1 MSNMLEQAIV
11 DAEALKEAALQNAE
25 QSVIEKYQAEIKNA
39 VESLL
44 EQDEEDPFEDPLE
57 EPLVDEDGL
66 ESSDDLAQQMPLA
79 STEGDKLC
87 PCPDEEEEVEIDFDQ
102 LAQQMQAS
110 DEDTMGGIP
119 ALDSPLAEAM
129 EENDEDEENEEE
141 IQITE
146 EELVDILEELT
157 LEIDMEPTKSGWLQR
172 PDSSVEHEI
181 DILQTKVEEPLDVK
195 ELEEEKE
202 DEDEDL
208 SEALKTLENAE
219 NKIYRLEKK
228 ADRYKQMLLQAKDTL
243 FEVNLQNAKLLYTNQ
258 TLVDASLNERQ
269 KDKIV
274 EAIMKSGSVEET
286 KTIFEALQGT
296 VGARPNNRKVA
307 PKSLSEAVERR
318 STTLPRRVEKDSHS
332 YSDRMKILAGIN
344 K

>member
-25 QSVIEKYQAEIKNA
+25 QAVIEKYQSEIKNA
-39 VESLL
+39 VEALL
-44 EQDEEDPFEDPLE
+44 EQDEEDPLE
-57 EPLVDEDGL
+57 EPLDDEDGL
-66 ESSDDLAQQMPLA
+66 ESDEELAQQMPLA
-79 STEGDKLC
+79 STEGDNLC
-87 PCPDEEEEVEIDFDQ
+87 PCPDDEEEVEIDFDQ

-110 DEDTMGGIP
+110 DAEAGGGIP
-119 ALDSPLAEAM
+119 ALDSPLAL
-129 EENDEDEENEEE
+129 EEDKEDDEELEEE

-157 LEIDMEPTKSGWLQR
+157 LDMEPTKAGWLQR

-195 ELEEEKE
+195 ELEEEEKE
-202 DEDEDL
+202 DESL
-208 SEALKTLENAE
+208 SEALVALEGAE
-219 NKIYRLEKK
+219 NEIYRLEEK
-228 ADRYKQMLLQAKDTL
+228 ADKYKEMLLQMKNTL
-243 FEVNLQNAKLLYTNQ
+243 TEVNLQNAKLLYTNQ
-258 TLVDASLNERQ
+258 VLVDDSLNERQ
-269 KDKIV
+269 KNKIV

-286 KTIFEALQGT
+286 KTIFEALQST
-296 VGARPNNRKVA
+296 VGAQPNKKVA

-318 STTLPRRVEKDSHS
+318 STTLPRRVEKESHS

-344 K
+344 

>member
-57 EPLVDEDGL
+57 EPLGDEDGL

-129 EENDEDEENEEE
+129 EEDEEIEEE

-157 LEIDMEPTKSGWLQR
+157 LDMEPTKAGWLQR

-181 DILQTKVEEPLDVK
+181 DILQTKVEEPHDVT
-195 ELEEEKE
+195 ELEEEK
-202 DEDEDL
+202 EDEDL

-228 ADRYKQMLLQAKDTL
+228 ANRYKQMLLQAKDTL

-258 TLVDASLNERQ
+258 TLVDGSLNERQ

>member
-25 QSVIEKYQAEIKNA
+25 QAVIEKYQSEIKNA
-39 VESLL
+39 VEALL
-44 EQDEEDPFEDPLE
+44 EQDEEDPLEDE
-57 EPLVDEDGL
+57 ELLDDEGDLGLDGGL
-66 ESSDDLAQQMPLA
+66 ESSEDLAQQMPLA

-87 PCPDEEEEVEIDFDQ
+87 PCPDDEEEVEIDFDQ
-102 LAQQMQAS
+102 LAQQMQATDS
-110 DEDTMGGIP
+110 EAGGGIP
-119 ALDSPLAEAM
+119 ALDSPLAE
-129 EENDEDEENEEE
+129 NLNEEE
-141 IQITE
+141 EEVEEDIQITE

-157 LEIDMEPTKSGWLQR
+157 LDMEPTKAGWLQR

-202 DEDEDL
+202 DEDL
-208 SEALKTLENAE
+208 SEALKVLEGAE
-219 NKIYRLEKK
+219 KEIYRLEEK
-228 ADRYKQMLLQAKDTL
+228 ADKYKEMLLQMKNTL
-243 FEVNLQNAKLLYTNQ
+243 TEVNLQNAKLLYTNQ
-258 TLVDASLNERQ
+258 VLVDDSLNERQ
-269 KDKIV
+269 KNKIV

-286 KTIFEALQGT
+286 KTIFEALQST
-296 VGARPNNRKVA
+296 VGAQPNKKVA

-318 STTLPRRVEKDSHS
+318 STTLPRRVEKDSYS

-344 K
+344 

>member
-25 QSVIEKYQAEIKNA
+25 QAVIEKYQSEIKNA
-39 VESLL
+39 VEALL
-44 EQDEEDPFEDPLE
+44 EQDEEDPFEDPLD
-57 EPLVDEDGL
+57 DEDGL
-66 ESSDDLAQQMPLA
+66 ESDEDLAQQMPLA

-87 PCPDEEEEVEIDFDQ
+87 PCPDDEEEVEIDFDQ

-110 DEDTMGGIP
+110 DIEAGGDIP
-119 ALDSPLAEAM
+119 AIDSPLALEEAKEG
-129 EENDEDEENEEE
+129 EEVEED

-146 EELVDILEELT
+146 EELVDILEELA
-157 LEIDMEPTKSGWLQR
+157 LDMEPTKAGWLQR

-195 ELEEEKE
+195 ELEEEEK
-202 DEDEDL
+202 EDEDL
-208 SEALKTLENAE
+208 SEALVALESAE
-219 NKIYRLEKK
+219 SEIYRLEEK
-228 ADRYKQMLLQAKDTL
+228 ADKYKEMLLQMKNTL
-243 FEVNLQNAKLLYTNQ
+243 TEVNLQNAKLLYTNQ
-258 TLVDASLNERQ
+258 VLVDDSLNERQ
-269 KDKIV
+269 KNKIV

-286 KTIFEALQGT
+286 KTIFEALQST
-296 VGARPNNRKVA
+296 VGAQPNKKVA

-318 STTLPRRVEKDSHS
+318 STTLPRRVEKESYS

-344 K
+344 

>member
-11 DAEALKEAALQNAE
+11 DAEALKEAALENAE
-25 QSVIEKYQAEIKNA
+25 QAVIEKYQAEIKNA
-39 VESLL
+39 VEALL
-44 EQDEEDPFEDPLE
+44 EQDEENPLD
-57 EPLVDEDGL
+57 DEDGL
-66 ESSDDLAQQMPLA
+66 ESDEELAQQMPLA

-87 PCPDEEEEVEIDFDQ
+87 PCPDDEEEVEIDFDQ

-110 DEDTMGGIP
+110 DEEAGGGIP
-119 ALDSPLAEAM
+119 ALDSPLAL
-129 EENDEDEENEEE
+129 EEGKHEDDEEEVEEE

-157 LEIDMEPTKSGWLQR
+157 LDMEPTKAGWLQR

-195 ELEEEKE
+195 ELEEEDK
-202 DEDEDL
+202 DDKDL
-208 SEALKTLENAE
+208 SEALKVLESAE
-219 NKIYRLEKK
+219 NEIYRLEEK
-228 ADRYKQMLLQAKDTL
+228 ADKYKEMLLQMKDTL
-243 FEVNLQNAKLLYTNQ
+243 SEVNLQNAKLLYTNQ
-258 TLVDASLNERQ
+258 TLVDDSLNERQ
-269 KDKIV
+269 KQKIV

-286 KTIFEALQGT
+286 KTIFEALQST
-296 VGARPNNRKVA
+296 VGAQPNNKKVA

-332 YSDRMKILAGIN
+332 FSDRMKILAGIN
-344 K
+344 

>member
-25 QSVIEKYQAEIKNA
+25 QAVIEKYQSEIKNA
-39 VESLL
+39 VEALL
-44 EQDEEDPFEDPLE
+44 EQDEEDPFE
-57 EPLVDEDGL
+57 EPLDDEDGL
-66 ESSDDLAQQMPLA
+66 ESDEELAQQMPLA

-87 PCPDEEEEVEIDFDQ
+87 PCPDDEEEVEIDFDQ

-110 DEDTMGGIP
+110 DMEAGGGIP
-119 ALDSPLAEAM
+119 AIDSPLADNINEEA
-129 EENDEDEENEEE
+129 DEEE

-157 LEIDMEPTKSGWLQR
+157 LDMEPTKAGWLQR

-181 DILQTKVEEPLDVK
+181 DILQTKVEEPLDVE
-195 ELEEEKE
+195 ELEEEEEK
-202 DEDEDL
+202 DEDL
-208 SEALKTLENAE
+208 SEALKALEGAE
-219 NKIYRLEKK
+219 SEIYRLEEK
-228 ADRYKQMLLQAKDTL
+228 ADKYKEMLLQMKNTL
-243 FEVNLQNAKLLYTNQ
+243 TEVNLQNAKLLYTNQ
-258 TLVDASLNERQ
+258 VLVDDSLNERQ
-269 KDKIV
+269 KNKIV

-286 KTIFEALQGT
+286 KTIFEALQST
-296 VGARPNNRKVA
+296 VGAQPNKKVA

-318 STTLPRRVEKDSHS
+318 STTLPRRVEKESHS

-344 K
+344 

>member
-57 EPLVDEDGL
+57 EPLGDEDGL

-129 EENDEDEENEEE
+129 EEDEEIEEE

-157 LEIDMEPTKSGWLQR
+157 LDMEPTKSGWLQR

-202 DEDEDL
+202 DEDL

-228 ADRYKQMLLQAKDTL
+228 ANRYKQMLLQAKDTL

-258 TLVDASLNERQ
+258 TLVDGSLNERQ

>member
-57 EPLVDEDGL
+57 EPLDDEDGL

-129 EENDEDEENEEE
+129 EEDDEEIEEE

-157 LEIDMEPTKSGWLQR
+157 LDMEPTKSGWLQR

-181 DILQTKVEEPLDVK
+181 DILQTKVEEPLDVT
-195 ELEEEKE
+195 ELEEEK
-202 DEDEDL
+202 EDEDL

-258 TLVDASLNERQ
+258 TLVDGSLNERQ

>member
-1 MSNMLEQAIV
+1 MLEQAIV

-25 QSVIEKYQAEIKNA
+25 QAVIEKYQAEIKTA

-44 EQDEEDPFEDPLE
+44 EQDEEDPLE
-57 EPLVDEDGL
+57 EPLDDEDGL
-66 ESSDDLAQQMPLA
+66 ESSEDLAQQMPLA
-79 STEGDKLC
+79 STEGDNLC
-87 PCPDEEEEVEIDFDQ
+87 PCPDDEEEVEIDFDQ

-110 DEDTMGGIP
+110 DEEAGGGIP
-119 ALDSPLAEAM
+119 ALDSPLAL
-129 EENDEDEENEEE
+129 EEGKGEDDEEEVEEE

-157 LEIDMEPTKSGWLQR
+157 LDMEPTKAGWLQR

-195 ELEEEKE
+195 ELEEEDK
-202 DEDEDL
+202 DDKDL
-208 SEALKTLENAE
+208 SEALKVLESAE
-219 NKIYRLEKK
+219 NEIYRLEEK
-228 ADRYKQMLLQAKDTL
+228 ADKYKEMLLQMKDTL
-243 FEVNLQNAKLLYTNQ
+243 SEVNLQNAKLLYTNQ
-258 TLVDASLNERQ
+258 TLVDDSLNERQ
-269 KDKIV
+269 KQKIV

-286 KTIFEALQGT
+286 KTIFEALQST
-296 VGARPNNRKVA
+296 VGAQPNNKKVA

-332 YSDRMKILAGIN
+332 FTDRMKILAGIN
-344 K
+344 

>member
-1 MSNMLEQAIV
+1 M
-11 DAEALKEAALQNAE
+11 
-25 QSVIEKYQAEIKNA
+25 
-39 VESLL
+39 
-44 EQDEEDPFEDPLE
+44 EEDKD
-57 EPLVDEDGL
+57 
-66 ESSDDLAQQMPLA
+66 
-79 STEGDKLC
+79 
-87 PCPDEEEEVEIDFDQ
+87 
-102 LAQQMQAS
+102 
-110 DEDTMGGIP
+110 
-119 ALDSPLAEAM
+119 
-129 EENDEDEENEEE
+129 DEDEENEEE

-157 LEIDMEPTKSGWLQR
+157 LEMEPTKSGWLQR

-181 DILQTKVEEPLDVK
+181 DILQTKVEEPLDVT
-195 ELEEEKE
+195 ELEEEK
-202 DEDEDL
+202 EDEDL

-258 TLVDASLNERQ
+258 TLVDGSLNERQ

>member
-44 EQDEEDPFEDPLE
+44 EQDEEDPFE
-57 EPLVDEDGL
+57 EPLGDEDGL

-129 EENDEDEENEEE
+129 EEDKDDEDEENEEE

-157 LEIDMEPTKSGWLQR
+157 LEMEPTKSGWLQS
-172 PDSSVEHEI
+172 PDSSVMHQVN
-181 DILQTKVEEPLDVK
+181 ILQAGVEEPLDVK
-195 ELEEEKE
+195 ESEEEEKE
-202 DEDEDL
+202 DDDL

-228 ADRYKQMLLQAKDTL
+228 ANRYKQMLLQAKDTL

-258 TLVDASLNERQ
+258 TLVDGSLNERQ

>member
-44 EQDEEDPFEDPLE
+44 EQDEEDPFE
-57 EPLVDEDGL
+57 EPLGDEDGL

-129 EENDEDEENEEE
+129 EEDEEIEEE

-157 LEIDMEPTKSGWLQR
+157 LDMESTKSGWLQS
-172 PDSSVEHEI
+172 PDSSVMHQVN
-181 DILQTKVEEPLDVK
+181 ILQAGVEEPLDVK
-195 ELEEEKE
+195 ESEEEEKE
-202 DEDEDL
+202 DDDL

-258 TLVDASLNERQ
+258 TLVDGSLNERQ

>member
-25 QSVIEKYQAEIKNA
+25 QAVIEKYQAEIKTA

-44 EQDEEDPFEDPLE
+44 EQDEEDPLE
-57 EPLVDEDGL
+57 EPLDDEDGL
-66 ESSDDLAQQMPLA
+66 ESSEDLAQQMPLA
-79 STEGDKLC
+79 STEGDNLC
-87 PCPDEEEEVEIDFDQ
+87 PCPDDEEEVEIDFDQ

-110 DEDTMGGIP
+110 DEEAGGGIP
-119 ALDSPLAEAM
+119 ALDSPLAL
-129 EENDEDEENEEE
+129 EEGKGEDDEEEVEEE

-157 LEIDMEPTKSGWLQR
+157 LDMEPTKAGWLQR

-195 ELEEEKE
+195 ELEEEDK
-202 DEDEDL
+202 DDKDL
-208 SEALKTLENAE
+208 SEALKVLESAE
-219 NKIYRLEKK
+219 NEIYRLEEK
-228 ADRYKQMLLQAKDTL
+228 ADKYKEMLLQMKDTL
-243 FEVNLQNAKLLYTNQ
+243 SEVNLQNAKLLYTNQ
-258 TLVDASLNERQ
+258 TLVDDSLNERQ
-269 KDKIV
+269 KQKIV

-286 KTIFEALQGT
+286 KTIFEALQST
-296 VGARPNNRKVA
+296 VGAQPNNKKVA

-332 YSDRMKILAGIN
+332 FTDRMKILAGIN
-344 K
+344 

>member
-25 QSVIEKYQAEIKNA
+25 QAVIEKYQAEIKNA
-39 VESLL
+39 VEALL
-44 EQDEEDPFEDPLE
+44 EQDEEDPLE
-57 EPLVDEDGL
+57 EPLDDEDGL
-66 ESSDDLAQQMPLA
+66 ESDEELAQQMPLA
-79 STEGDKLC
+79 ATGGDKLC
-87 PCPDEEEEVEIDFDQ
+87 PCPDDEEEVEIDFDQ

-110 DEDTMGGIP
+110 DEEAGGGIP
-119 ALDSPLAEAM
+119 ALDSPLAL
-129 EENDEDEENEEE
+129 EEGVHEDDEEVEEE

-157 LEIDMEPTKSGWLQR
+157 LDMEPTKAGWLQR

-195 ELEEEKE
+195 ELEEEDK
-202 DEDEDL
+202 DDKDL
-208 SEALKTLENAE
+208 SEALKVLEAAE
-219 NKIYRLEKK
+219 NEIYRLEEK
-228 ADRYKQMLLQAKDTL
+228 ADKYKEMLLQMKNTL
-243 FEVNLQNAKLLYTNQ
+243 SEVNLQNAKLLYTNQ
-258 TLVDASLNERQ
+258 TLVDDSLNERQ
-269 KDKIV
+269 KQKIV

-286 KTIFEALQGT
+286 KTIFEALQST
-296 VGARPNNRKVA
+296 VGAQPNNKKVA

-332 YSDRMKILAGIN
+332 FSDRMKILAGIN
-344 K
+344 

>member
-57 EPLVDEDGL
+57 EPLDDEDGL

-129 EENDEDEENEEE
+129 EEDDEDEEVEEE
-141 IQITE
+141 IQIT
-146 EELVDILEELT
+146 
-157 LEIDMEPTKSGWLQR
+157 
-172 PDSSVEHEI
+172 SVEHEI

-202 DEDEDL
+202 DDDL

-228 ADRYKQMLLQAKDTL
+228 ANRYKQMLLQAKDTL

-258 TLVDASLNERQ
+258 TLVDGSLNERQ

>member
-57 EPLVDEDGL
+57 EPLDDEDGL

-129 EENDEDEENEEE
+129 EEDKDDEDEENEEE

-157 LEIDMEPTKSGWLQR
+157 LDMEPTKSGWLQR

-181 DILQTKVEEPLDVK
+181 DILQTKVEEPLDVT
-195 ELEEEKE
+195 ELEEEK
-202 DEDEDL
+202 EDEDL

-228 ADRYKQMLLQAKDTL
+228 ANRYKQMLLQAKDTL

-258 TLVDASLNERQ
+258 TLVDGSLNERQ

>member
-25 QSVIEKYQAEIKNA
+25 QAVIEKYQAEIKNA

-44 EQDEEDPFEDPLE
+44 EQDEEDPFD
-57 EPLVDEDGL
+57 EPLDDEDGL
-66 ESSDDLAQQMPLA
+66 ESDEDLAQQMPLA
-79 STEGDKLC
+79 STEGDNLC
-87 PCPDEEEEVEIDFDQ
+87 PCPDDEEEVEIDFDQ

-110 DEDTMGGIP
+110 DEEAGEGIP
-119 ALDSPLAEAM
+119 ALDSPLAL
-129 EENDEDEENEEE
+129 EEGKDEDDEEIEEE

-157 LEIDMEPTKSGWLQR
+157 LDMEPTKAGWLQR

-181 DILQTKVEEPLDVK
+181 DILQTKVEEPLDVQ
-195 ELEEEKE
+195 EQEEEDK
-202 DEDEDL
+202 DL
-208 SEALKTLENAE
+208 SEALKVLEAAE
-219 NKIYRLEKK
+219 SEIYKLEGK
-228 ADRYKQMLLQAKDTL
+228 ADKYKQMLLQMKDTL
-243 FEVNLQNAKLLYTNQ
+243 TEVNLQNAKLLYTNQ
-258 TLVDASLNERQ
+258 TLVDDSLNERQ

-274 EAIMKSGSVEET
+274 EAIMKAGSVEET

-296 VGARPNNRKVA
+296 VGARSNNKKIA

-318 STTLPRRVEKDSHS
+318 STTLPRRVKEDSNP

-344 K
+344 

>member
-25 QSVIEKYQAEIKNA
+25 QAVIEKYQAEIKNA

-44 EQDEEDPFEDPLE
+44 EQDEEDPFD
-57 EPLVDEDGL
+57 EPLYAEDGL
-66 ESSDDLAQQMPLA
+66 ESDEDLAQQMPLA
-79 STEGDKLC
+79 STEGDNLC
-87 PCPDEEEEVEIDFDQ
+87 PCPDDEEEVEIDFDQ

-110 DEDTMGGIP
+110 DEEAEGGIP
-119 ALDSPLAEAM
+119 ALDSPLAL
-129 EENDEDEENEEE
+129 EEGKDEDDEEIEEE

-157 LEIDMEPTKSGWLQR
+157 VDMEPTKAGWLQR

-181 DILQTKVEEPLDVK
+181 DILQTKVEEPLDVQ
-195 ELEEEKE
+195 EQEEEDK
-202 DEDEDL
+202 DL
-208 SEALKTLENAE
+208 SEALKVLEAAE
-219 NKIYRLEKK
+219 SEIYKLEGK
-228 ADRYKQMLLQAKDTL
+228 ADKYKQMLLQMKDTL
-243 FEVNLQNAKLLYTNQ
+243 SEVNLQNAKLLYTNQ
-258 TLVDASLNERQ
+258 TLVDDSLNERQ
-269 KDKIV
+269 KNKIV

-286 KTIFEALQGT
+286 KTIFEALQST
-296 VGARPNNRKVA
+296 VGARPNNKKVA

-318 STTLPRRVEKDSHS
+318 STTLPRRVKEDSNP

-344 K
+344 